1 MERKNYIWAILLLM
15 VCAMG
20 FTVAAQSVSSAETEN
35 NVEQRDSLQS
45 IPLYP
50 ERPPLLV
57 IDGVLSEKGLLLTTK
72 DMPIDSI
79 VYLFVSNNPIIT
91 IDDINEVN
99 MSHGIIPSSCRG
111 DIYALILKTK
121 KESAVQDIILDG
133 KFAHMKKA
141 VYLGS
146 FADGDTQYLRKC
158 LKKEWKLKNDITSI
172 TFYREGKTIC
182 DKKNREHTVRI
193 EIKTEYKTNFE
204 KKL

>member
-1 MERKNYIWAILLLM
+1 MARKYHIWATLLLM
-15 VCAMG
+15 LWSTG
-20 FTVAAQSVSSAETEN
+20 FTVAAPPTSLSDTKR
-35 NVEQRDSLQS
+35 NVDKSDYLQS
-45 IPLYP
+45 NSLYP

-57 IDGVLSEKGLLLTTK
+57 IDGVLNEKGLLLTTTY
-72 DMPIDSI
+72 MPIDSI

-99 MSHGIIPSSCRG
+99 MSHGIIPSLCRG

-133 KFAHMKKA
+133 RFAHMKKA

-182 DKKNREHTVRI
+182 DKKNRKHTVRM
-193 EIKTEYKTNFE
+193 EITTE
-204 KKL
+204 

>member
-1 MERKNYIWAILLLM
+1 MARKYHIWATLLLM
-15 VCAMG
+15 LWSTG
-20 FTVAAQSVSSAETEN
+20 FTVAAQPTSLSDTKR
-35 NVEQRDSLQS
+35 NVDKSDYLQS
-45 IPLYP
+45 NSLYP

-57 IDGVLSEKGLLLTTK
+57 IDGVLSEKGLRLTTK

-79 VYLFVSNNPIIT
+79 VNLFVSNNPIIT

-193 EIKTEYKTNFE
+193 EITTE
-204 KKL
+204 

>member
-1 MERKNYIWAILLLM
+1 MARKYHIWATLLLM
-15 VCAMG
+15 LWSTG
-20 FTVAAQSVSSAETEN
+20 FTVAAQPTSLSDTKR
-35 NVEQRDSLQS
+35 NVDKSDYLQS
-45 IPLYP
+45 NSLYP

-57 IDGVLSEKGLLLTTK
+57 IDGVLSEKGLRLTTK

-79 VYLFVSNNPIIT
+79 VNLFVSNNPIIT

-99 MSHGIIPSSCRG
+99 MSHGFIPSSCRG

-193 EIKTEYKTNFE
+193 EITTE
-204 KKL
+204 

>member
-1 MERKNYIWAILLLM
+1 MTRKYHIWATLLLM
-15 VCAMG
+15 LWSTG
-20 FTVAAQSVSSAETEN
+20 FTMAAQPTSLSDTKR
-35 NVEQRDSLQS
+35 NVDKSDYLQS
-45 IPLYP
+45 NSLYP

-99 MSHGIIPSSCRG
+99 MSHGIIPSFCRG

-193 EIKTEYKTNFE
+193 EITTE
-204 KKL
+204 

>member
-1 MERKNYIWAILLLM
+1 MARKYQIWVILLLM
-15 VCAMG
+15 VWAMG
-20 FTVAAQSVSSAETEN
+20 FTVAAQPTSLSDTER
-35 NVEQRDSLQS
+35 NVDKLDSLQS
-45 IPLYP
+45 NPLYP

-57 IDGVLSEKGLLLTTK
+57 IDGVIIQKELPVASK
-72 DMPIDSI
+72 DMPTDSI
-79 VYLFVSNNPIIT
+79 VFIILSNSPIIT
-91 IDDINEVN
+91 IDDISEAKMVHNEN
-99 MSHGIIPSSCRG
+99 DSFCRG
-111 DIYALILKTK
+111 DIDALLIKTK

-146 FADGDTQYLRKC
+146 FADGDTQYLRKN

-193 EIKTEYKTNFE
+193 EITTE
-204 KKL
+204 

>member
-1 MERKNYIWAILLLM
+1 M
-15 VCAMG
+15 VCATG
-20 FTVAAQSVSSAETEN
+20 FTVAARPTLLSDTER
-35 NVEQRDSLQS
+35 NVDKLDSILS
-45 IPLYP
+45 NPLYR
-50 ERPPLLV
+50 ERPLLLV

-72 DMPIDSI
+72 DMLIDSI

-99 MSHGIIPSSCRG
+99 MSHGIIPSLCRG

-146 FADGDTQYLRKC
+146 FADGDTQYLRKN

-193 EIKTEYKTNFE
+193 EITTE
-204 KKL
+204 

>member
-1 MERKNYIWAILLLM
+1 MARKYHIWATLLLM
-15 VCAMG
+15 LWSTG
-20 FTVAAQSVSSAETEN
+20 FTVAAQPTSLSDTKR
-35 NVEQRDSLQS
+35 NVDKSDYLQS
-45 IPLYP
+45 NSLYP

-57 IDGVLSEKGLLLTTK
+57 IDGVLNEKGLLLTTK

-99 MSHGIIPSSCRG
+99 MSHGIIPSLCRG

-133 KFAHMKKA
+133 RFAHMKKA

-193 EIKTEYKTNFE
+193 EITTE
-204 KKL
+204 

>member
-1 MERKNYIWAILLLM
+1 MTRKYYKWAISLLM
-15 VCAMG
+15 VWTTG
-20 FTVAAQSVSSAETEN
+20 FTVAAQPTSLSDTER
-35 NVEQRDSLQS
+35 NVDKLDSLQS
-45 IPLYP
+45 NPLYP

-57 IDGVLSEKGLLLTTK
+57 IDGVVIQKELPVASK
-72 DMPIDSI
+72 DMPTDSI
-79 VYLFVSNNPIIT
+79 VFIILSSSPIIT
-91 IDDINEVN
+91 IDDISEAKMVHSENTTF
-99 MSHGIIPSSCRG
+99 CRG
-111 DIYALILKTK
+111 DIDAFLIKTK

-182 DKKNREHTVRI
+182 DKKNREYTVRI
-193 EIKTEYKTNFE
+193 EIKTE
-204 KKL
+204 

>member
-1 MERKNYIWAILLLM
+1 MVWAT
-15 VCAMG
+15 G
-20 FTVAAQSVSSAETEN
+20 FTMAAQPTSLSDTER
-35 NVEQRDSLQS
+35 NVDKLDSLQS
-45 IPLYP
+45 NPLYP

-57 IDGVLSEKGLLLTTK
+57 IDGVIIQKELPVASK

-99 MSHGIIPSSCRG
+99 MSHGIIPSFCRG

-193 EIKTEYKTNFE
+193 EITTE
-204 KKL
+204 

>member
-1 MERKNYIWAILLLM
+1 M

-20 FTVAAQSVSSAETEN
+20 FTVAAQSVSSAETEQ

-45 IPLYP
+45 NPLYP

-72 DMPIDSI
+72 DMPIDRI

-111 DIYALILKTK
+111 DIHALILKTK

-146 FADGDTQYLRKC
+146 FADGDTKYLRKN

-193 EIKTEYKTNFE
+193 EIKTE
-204 KKL
+204 

>member
-1 MERKNYIWAILLLM
+1 MARKYYNRALLLLM
-15 VCAMG
+15 VWATG
-20 FTVAAQSVSSAETEN
+20 FTVAAQPTSLSDTER
-35 NVEQRDSLQS
+35 NVDKSDYLQS
-45 IPLYP
+45 NSLYP

-57 IDGVLSEKGLLLTTK
+57 IDGVIIRKELPIASK
-72 DMPIDSI
+72 DMPTDSI
-79 VYLFVSNNPIIT
+79 VFIILSSSPIIT
-91 IDDINEVN
+91 IDDISEAKMVHSENT
-99 MSHGIIPSSCRG
+99 SFCRG
-111 DIYALILKTK
+111 DIDAFLIKTK

-193 EIKTEYKTNFE
+193 EITTE
-204 KKL
+204 

>member
-1 MERKNYIWAILLLM
+1 MTRKYYKWAILVLM
-15 VCAMG
+15 VWATG

-35 NVEQRDSLQS
+35 NVEQLDSLQS
-45 IPLYP
+45 NPLYP

-57 IDGVLSEKGLLLTTK
+57 IDGVVIQKELPVASK
-72 DMPIDSI
+72 DMPTDSI
-79 VYLFVSNNPIIT
+79 VFIILSNSPIIT
-91 IDDINEVN
+91 IDDISEAKMVHIENA
-99 MSHGIIPSSCRG
+99 SFCRG
-111 DIYALILKTK
+111 DIDALLIKTK

-146 FADGDTQYLRKC
+146 FADGDTQYLRKN

-182 DKKNREHTVRI
+182 DKKNREYTVRI
-193 EIKTEYKTNFE
+193 EIKTGIVFN
-204 KKL
+204 

>member
-1 MERKNYIWAILLLM
+1 M
-15 VCAMG
+15 VWSST
-20 FTVAAQSVSSAETEN
+20 FTVVAQSVSSAETEN

-99 MSHGIIPSSCRG
+99 MSHGIIPLSCRG

-193 EIKTEYKTNFE
+193 EITTE
-204 KKL
+204 

>member
-1 MERKNYIWAILLLM
+1 MARKYNIWATLLLM
-15 VCAMG
+15 LWSTG
-20 FTVAAQSVSSAETEN
+20 FTMAAQPTSLSDTKR
-35 NVEQRDSLQS
+35 NVDKSDYLQS
-45 IPLYP
+45 NSLYP

-99 MSHGIIPSSCRG
+99 MSHGIIPSFCRG

-193 EIKTEYKTNFE
+193 EITTE
-204 KKL
+204 

>member
-1 MERKNYIWAILLLM
+1 MARKYHILAILLLM
-15 VCAMG
+15 VWCST
-20 FTVAAQSVSSAETEN
+20 FTVVAQSVSSAETEN
-35 NVEQRDSLQS
+35 NVEQLDSLQS
-45 IPLYP
+45 NPLYP
-50 ERPPLLV
+50 GRPPLLV
-57 IDGVLSEKGLLLTTK
+57 IDGVVIQKELPVASK
-72 DMPIDSI
+72 DMPTDSI
-79 VYLFVSNNPIIT
+79 VFIILSSSPIIT
-91 IDDINEVN
+91 IDDISEAKMVHSENTTF
-99 MSHGIIPSSCRG
+99 CRG
-111 DIYALILKTK
+111 DIDAFLIKTK

-193 EIKTEYKTNFE
+193 EITTE
-204 KKL
+204 

>member
-1 MERKNYIWAILLLM
+1 MTRKYHIWAILLLM
-15 VCAMG
+15 VWCST
-20 FTVAAQSVSSAETEN
+20 FTVVAQPTLLSDTER
-35 NVEQRDSLQS
+35 NVDKLDSLQS
-45 IPLYP
+45 NPLYP

-57 IDGVLSEKGLLLTTK
+57 IDGVIIQKELPVASK
-72 DMPIDSI
+72 DMPTDSI
-79 VYLFVSNNPIIT
+79 VFIILSNSPIIT
-91 IDDINEVN
+91 IDDISEAKMV
-99 MSHGIIPSSCRG
+99 HIEKTLFCRG
-111 DIYALILKTK
+111 DIDAFLIKTK

-193 EIKTEYKTNFE
+193 EITTEYKTNFE

>member
-1 MERKNYIWAILLLM
+1 MARKYYKWATLLLM
-15 VCAMG
+15 LWSTG
-20 FTVAAQSVSSAETEN
+20 FTMAAQPTSLSDTKR
-35 NVEQRDSLQS
+35 NVDKSDYLQS
-45 IPLYP
+45 NSLYP

-99 MSHGIIPSSCRG
+99 MSHGIIPSLCRG

-133 KFAHMKKA
+133 RFAHMKKA

-193 EIKTEYKTNFE
+193 EITTE
-204 KKL
+204 

>member
-1 MERKNYIWAILLLM
+1 MARKYHIWATLLLM
-15 VCAMG
+15 LWSTG
-20 FTVAAQSVSSAETEN
+20 FTMAAQPTSLSDTKR
-35 NVEQRDSLQS
+35 NVDKSDYLQS
-45 IPLYP
+45 NSLYP

-99 MSHGIIPSSCRG
+99 MSHGIIPSFCRG

-193 EIKTEYKTNFE
+193 EITTE
-204 KKL
+204 

>member
-1 MERKNYIWAILLLM
+1 M
-15 VCAMG
+15 VH
-20 FTVAAQSVSSAETEN
+20 SEN
-35 NVEQRDSLQS
+35 TS
-45 IPLYP
+45 
-50 ERPPLLV
+50 
-57 IDGVLSEKGLLLTTK
+57 
-72 DMPIDSI
+72 
-79 VYLFVSNNPIIT
+79 F
-91 IDDINEVN
+91 
-99 MSHGIIPSSCRG
+99 CRG
-111 DIYALILKTK
+111 DIDALLIKTK

-146 FADGDTQYLRKC
+146 FADGDTQYLRKN